1 MSKKVI
7 IAAFLSSIVGIVIF
21 YLVADLLGTQILLK
35 NCYCAQEGLLRH
47 PNLLSRDP
55 NRALKYFVAFLLTN
69 TLWAYV
75 FSVRQNA
82 FSGSGIEKGIK
93 FFLLLWFLTIPV
105 HFWSWIFITYSKKIL
120 LYNVFVY
127 YLALFLGTGVVIGK
141 VCSEK

>member
-7 IAAFLSSIVGIVIF
+7 LATLLSSIVGVVIF

-35 NCYCAQEGLLRH
+35 NYYHAQEGLFRH
-47 PNLLSRDP
+47 PNLLSRDL
-55 NRALKYFVAFLLTN
+55 NRILKYFVAFLLTN

-75 FSVRQNA
+75 FSARQKA
-82 FSGSGIEKGIK
+82 FEGSGIEKGIK
-93 FFLLLWFLTIPV
+93 FFLLLWVLTIPV
-105 HFWSWIFITYSKKIL
+105 HFWSWILIAYSKKIL

-127 YLALFLGTGVVIGK
+127 YLALSLGTGAVIGK